1 MLHLCLRF
9 RPLPRGLHQFREK
22 PQMQLHTEMQPENY
36 DLGENLHIHSDV
48 FLFRRITLFFHAH
61 GGRSNLAALRQYTIS
76 AELGRIPPRQAVS
89 VSVSVHYY
97 AKITENQ
104 VTKSR
109 IIKKKWIP
117 SKIIN
122 KHANWYIYTCLWSKL
137 TLWFLP
143 GVWSPDCPH
152 CDQRI
157 LCCGWRQGIW
167 DRGPSGCLSAECGPG
182 PYIQRGSQAARTHLR
197 ASAWIHSSWDPN
209 GYGSKGETSGISN

>member
-1 MLHLCLRF
+1 MTWVRTYTYI
-9 RPLPRGLHQFREK
+9 
-22 PQMQLHTEMQPENY
+22 QMF
-36 DLGENLHIHSDV
+36 

-109 IIKKKWIP
+109 IIKKKLIP

-122 KHANWYIYTCLWSKL
+122 FNN
-137 TLWFLP
+137 FN
-143 GVWSPDCPH
+143 
-152 CDQRI
+152 Q
-157 LCCGWRQGIW
+157 
-167 DRGPSGCLSAECGPG
+167 
-182 PYIQRGSQAARTHLR
+182 
-197 ASAWIHSSWDPN
+197 
-209 GYGSKGETSGISN
+209 